1 MVDPKPGRLFGYLFF
16 FWKWN
21 LSRRSV
27 LFAAG
32 SAPIS
37 GAYVSVAFNSPKTK
51 SIIWTVEG
59 KLQLNSATKL
69 IFILI
74 EEENGSRPS
83 SLSTIAAVN
92 HGLRPS
98 LISFSTPVSVAG
110 DFDFMG
116 PSLFLYSLAVF
127 TKQTS
132 AHLAGCLPI
141 SSGLPAHRSSSQ
153 PLSSISPTC
162 PSPSHHH
169 AYALVTSVSSSA
181 YPPPGPLSGCSF
193 SVAPLFGFPGT
204 VCTTVFSSPLCSF
217 FNHCELVFLSSL
229 KPASPWT
236 LGTPKMVAFSVLCPL
251 DPSCRHIPDRS
262 FLSTWITTPSQLS
275 LFPVAFTG

>member
-1 MVDPKPGRLFGYLFF
+1 M
-16 FWKWN
+16 
-21 LSRRSV
+21 
-27 LFAAG
+27 
-32 SAPIS
+32 
-37 GAYVSVAFNSPKTK
+37 
-51 SIIWTVEG
+51 EG

-98 LISFSTPVSVAG
+98 LISFCTTVSVAG

-181 YPPPGPLSGCSF
+181 SPPPPPPPPPQRLFLFCRSCTWFSRDGLHDRLLFSPLLFLQSLRAGVPLTTKAGIPMDPRNSQNGGLFSSLPPWPQLQTHPWSLLSF
-193 SVAPLFGFPGT
+193 HLNHHPQPALAFPCGLHGLVLPLKYLYCWTILRKPPGT
-204 VCTTVFSSPLCSF
+204 FWVYF
-217 FNHCELVFLSSL
+217 
-229 KPASPWT
+229 
-236 LGTPKMVAFSVLCPL
+236 
-251 DPSCRHIPDRS
+251 PS
-262 FLSTWITTPSQLS
+262 T
-275 LFPVAFTG
+275 